1 MRHRITAEKARI
13 YGERPSLREYLA
25 IAIVVAA
32 GIVSVGWASTLPQAP
47 AELREIVIPMIAMF
61 ALTSAVWLLMV
72 IARNIAVLL
81 GAVSVKYFHDYG
93 DGAPD
98 EWIER
103 PARTFNNLMQAP
115 TLFYVVA
122 LLVIVLHSVDASQVS
137 LAWIYVASRAVH
149 ATIYIV
155 FNYVPLRF
163 ASYAVSCIALA
174 AMWAR
179 LALSL

>member
-1 MRHRITAEKARI
+1 MMSGRKDFD
-13 YGERPSLREYLA
+13 RPSLREYLA

-32 GIVSVGWASTLPQAP
+32 GVVLVGWASTLAPTP
-47 AELREIVIPMIAMF
+47 AESREIVAPMTAMF
-61 ALTSAVWLLMV
+61 ALTGAVWLLMV
-72 IARNIAVLL
+72 ISRNVAVLL
-81 GAVSVKYFHDYG
+81 GAASVKYFRDYG

-103 PARTFNNLMQAP
+103 PARAFDNLMQAP

-122 LLVIVLHSVDASQVS
+122 LLAITLHGVDSSQVA

-149 ATIYIV
+149 ATVYIV

-163 ASYAVSCIALA
+163 ASYAVSCITLA
-174 AMWAR
+174 VMWAR